1 MEHTTIYI
9 AADGTRFTSIVE
21 YNRYNKKLEEEKEVE
36 GRNSSTSF
44 LLILYFS
51 YKIKFDFLTN
61 FYYNIIRKNG
71 KGGSC
76 I

>member
-36 GRNSSTSF
+36 QEGQFYFFFINFIFF
-44 LLILYFS
+44 LQN
-51 YKIKFDFLTN
+51 KV
-61 FYYNIIRKNG
+61 
-71 KGGSC
+71 
-76 I
+76 